1 MVPGKIAPEKNG
13 PPKIRPGNKSNIVI
27 GKPKKYLWR
36 KGKKQKK
43 SFFEVF
49 FEWKEEEKKKR
60 EVNEIVLG
68 NFGSET
74 RALWKT
80 E

>member
-1 MVPGKIAPEKNG
+1 MKEGEKT
-13 PPKIRPGNKSNIVI
+13 
-27 GKPKKYLWR
+27 
-36 KGKKQKK
+36 KK

-60 EVNEIVLG
+60 EANEIVLG

-74 RALWKT
+74 RAL
-80 E
+80 